1 MTVYFYQKIGQI
13 IWIWPENQ
21 LFAAALLLYGTTH
34 TIANENMGG
43 AAVQENLSIDI
54 KTSDLGLDS
63 FVVSPKIDMFTIS
76 LRI

>member
-1 MTVYFYQKIGQI
+1 
-13 IWIWPENQ
+13 
-21 LFAAALLLYGTTH
+21 
-34 TIANENMGG
+34 MGG
-43 AAVQENLSIDI
+43 AAVQKNLSIDI